1 MGTGLS
7 ASGATVL
14 AVWFDNIMRFENPV
28 SFNRMESFGM
38 DDRTKLVK
46 SHMLEFETAVKILEA
61 GRPNAR

>member
-1 MGTGLS
+1 
-7 ASGATVL
+7 
-14 AVWFDNIMRFENPV
+14 MRFENPV